1 MSARNE
7 GRSVRCI
14 FCADSPEECQALCG
28 DLSPLQRSR
37 GGVFW
42 VHEECARWA
51 SGVTALPPNPDEVRA
66 QILEARNS
74 PQATRLAEL
83 MNGGS
88 RAVHARRTASD
99 LVAQGARPRY

>member
-1 MSARNE
+1 MRRFFSHWN
-7 GRSVRCI
+7 
-14 FCADSPEECQALCG
+14 
-28 DLSPLQRSR
+28 
-37 GGVFW
+37 VFQC
-42 VHEECARWA
+42 EWA
-51 SGVTALPPNPDEVRA
+51 ASDWSDEVRA